1 MSKKIRIKASK
12 DAPDQVAHGNLFA
25 EKEGGYYE
33 TDNRRFADHII
44 DSGYGTETEVSK
56 ATRKKTAKKTAAK
69 TAAATSRASKR
80 AAAATA
86 EVNKAGAE
94 APPALPAETT
104 EGGTE

>member
-25 EKEGGYYE
+25 EKESGYYE

-44 DSGYGTETEVSK
+44 DSGYGTETVKSE
-56 ATRKKTAKKTAAK
+56 ATRKTAVKKAAAK
-69 TAAATSRASKR
+69 TATRTKR
-80 AAAATA
+80 AEKRATEATA

-94 APPALPAETT
+94 APAKLPAEI